1 MPKEITIRQMRFD
14 DIDKVYNLETELFP
28 NPWPRSFFEHD
39 LVLRNTIA
47 LIVEYRN
54 KVIGYSLAS
63 CNDGK
68 FHITNIAVNRGCQR
82 EGIGTELMNRL
93 ENFALDQGC
102 TYAYL
107 EVRTDNIAAIKMYK
121 ALGYTI
127 SRRHKLYYIN
137 GDDAYVMD
145 KELK

>member
-1 MPKEITIRQMRFD
+1 MLKEITIRKMRFD
-14 DIDKVYNLETELFP
+14 DIDKVYALEAELFP

-39 LVLRNTIA
+39 LAVKNTLA
-47 LIVEYRN
+47 FIVEYKER
-54 KVIGYSLAS
+54 VVGYSLAS
-63 CNDGK
+63 CSNSA
-68 FHITNIAVNRGCQR
+68 FHITNIAVNKECQR

-93 ENFALDQGC
+93 EKIALDRGC

-107 EVRTDNIAAIKMYK
+107 EVRTDNKAAIKMYQR
-121 ALGYTI
+121 LGYSI
-127 SRRHKLYYIN
+127 VRKQELYYIN

>member
-1 MPKEITIRQMRFD
+1 MRFK
-14 DIDKVYNLETELFP
+14 DIDKVYELETGLFL

-39 LVLRNTIA
+39 LVLKNTIA
-47 LIVEYRN
+47 FIVEVED
-54 KVIGYSLAS
+54 KVVAYSLAS
-63 CNDGK
+63 CNNSK
-68 FHITNIAVNRGCQR
+68 FHITNIAVNKECQR

-93 ENFALDQGC
+93 EKIAFDRGC

-107 EVRTDNIAAIKMYK
+107 EVRTDNIAAIKMYE
-121 ALGYTI
+121 ALGYAI
-127 SRRHKLYYIN
+127 ARRHELYYIN

>member
-1 MPKEITIRQMRFD
+1 MRFD
-14 DIDKVYNLETELFP
+14 DIDKVYELEAALFP

-39 LVLRNTIA
+39 LMSRNTIA
-47 LIVEYRN
+47 FIVEYGN

-63 CNDGK
+63 CNNGK
-68 FHITNIAVNRGCQR
+68 FHITNIAVNKKCQR

-93 ENFALDQGC
+93 EKIALDQGC
-102 TYAYL
+102 SYAYL
-107 EVRTDNIAAIKMYK
+107 EVRTDNIAAIKMYEGR
-121 ALGYTI
+121 GYSI
-127 SRRHKLYYIN
+127 ARRHRLYYIN